1 MIDRIRAL
9 LTVIEEGS
17 VNCAAARLRITQPA
31 LSRQMKALE
40 HEVGGRLLERE
51 TRGFSPTALGHALL
65 KAMKPLVESYDSAM
79 AELRVQAR
87 GERSELRV
95 GYLGSAA
102 QSFLT
107 PALAILRQSH
117 PAARLKLHD
126 LSPREQIA
134 ALRAG
139 ELDVALIGQE
149 GSVAAKEFHSAKLC
163 SLGVCAAIPDT
174 DRLAAKKSITLKE
187 LRGRDFIG
195 IDEREMPGRN
205 RWITSL
211 CRKAAFKP
219 RFAAIV
225 DGLTNVMSHVVS
237 ESAVTLVPAYFGKAS
252 HPGVV
257 FVPVSDTSARWD
269 FIVLWQ
275 KGATPPVARALVA
288 ALKEVA
294 AKQ

>member
-1 MIDRIRAL
+1 
-9 LTVIEEGS
+9 
-17 VNCAAARLRITQPA
+17 
-31 LSRQMKALE
+31 
-40 HEVGGRLLERE
+40 
-51 TRGFSPTALGHALL
+51 
-65 KAMKPLVESYDSAM
+65 
-79 AELRVQAR
+79 
-87 GERSELRV
+87 
-95 GYLGSAA
+95 
-102 QSFLT
+102 
-107 PALAILRQSH
+107 
-117 PAARLKLHD
+117 
-126 LSPREQIA
+126 
-134 ALRAG
+134 
-139 ELDVALIGQE
+139 VALIGQE

-163 SLGVCAAIPDT
+163 SLGVCAAMPDT
-174 DRLAAKKSITLKE
+174 DRFASRKSITLKE
-187 LRGRDFIG
+187 LKGRDFIG

-211 CRKAAFKP
+211 CRKAGFKP

-237 ESAVTLVPAYFGKAS
+237 ESAVTLVPAYFSKAS

-257 FVPVSDTSARWD
+257 FVPVSDTSAHWD